1 MDTGENTNK
10 KDLLP
15 KLCAAG
21 AVLVAVPLLIW
32 LGISVWDDRKY
43 YLVSLLI
50 ILVSMAPFAVRFEK
64 KKLTARELAVL
75 AVMTALGVAG
85 RAAFYMVPQFK
96 PIVAIA
102 MITGV
107 AFGAESGF
115 IVGAMIAFTSNF
127 IFGQGP
133 WTPWQMEALG
143 LMGFLSGLLFHKKD
157 GSAPKPVP
165 FLVFGALGTLIVYGL
180 IVDTSTVFT
189 TYGRFTAELALAAY
203 SSGLVLNLI
212 HAGATVIF
220 LLVLS
225 KPLLKKLQRVRV
237 KYGLLE

>member
-1 MDTGENTNK
+1 VETGNAEKRKN
-10 KDLLP
+10 LLP
-15 KLCAAG
+15 KLCALG
-21 AVLVAVPLLIW
+21 ATLVAVPVLIW
-32 LGISVWDDRKY
+32 LGISVWADRRY
-43 YLVSLLI
+43 YHVRLLI
-50 ILVSMAPFAVRFEK
+50 ILVSMAPFAVRFER

-85 RAAFYMVPQFK
+85 RAAFYMIPQFK

-102 MITGV
+102 IITGV

-143 LMGFLSGLLFHKKD
+143 LMGLLAGLFFHKK
-157 GSAPKPVP
+157 GGGMPKMLPL
-165 FLVFGALGTLIVYGL
+165 LVFGALGTLILYGL
-180 IVDTSTVFT
+180 IADTSTVFT
-189 TYGRFTAELALAAY
+189 VYGYFSWELALAAY

-220 LLVLS
+220 LLALS

>member
-1 MDTGENTNK
+1 MQNTK
-10 KDLLP
+10 TDRSLLP
-15 KLCAAG
+15 KLAAVFS
-21 AVLVAVPLLIW
+21 VLVLTPLLIW
-32 LGISVWDDRKY
+32 LGVSVWDDRKY

-50 ILVSMAPFAVRFEK
+50 ILASLIPFAVRFER

-85 RAAFYMVPQFK
+85 RAAFYMAPQFK

-102 MITGV
+102 IITGI

-115 IVGAMIAFTSNF
+115 IVGAMIAFVSNF

-143 LMGFLSGLLFHKKD
+143 LVGLLAGLVFHKKD
-157 GSAPKPVP
+157 GRAPKLVP
-165 FLVFGALGTLIVYGL
+165 LLLFGAACALLIYGP
-180 IVDTSTVFT
+180 IADTSTVFT
-189 TYGRFTAELALAAY
+189 VYGQFTWEHALAAY
-203 SSGLVLNLI
+203 ASGLIPNLV

-220 LLVLS
+220 LLVLA